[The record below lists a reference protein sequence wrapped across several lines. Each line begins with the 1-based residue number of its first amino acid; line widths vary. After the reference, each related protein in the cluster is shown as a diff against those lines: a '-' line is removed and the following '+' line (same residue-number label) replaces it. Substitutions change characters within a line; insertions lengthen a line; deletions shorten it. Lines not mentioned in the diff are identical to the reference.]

1 MEKPVPVPPV
11 PAGGGQNGGVFQI
24 QVQQFQPAPGQV
36 QVEVGFAAMGPGG
49 RSIGGLTLVDNKGQG
64 IPTMST
70 QTRGRFAGG
79 QMSYEYTMTY
89 RLAKGQQPAKLIFSG
104 HRTVNLDIPF
114 TLKDVPLK

>member
-1 MEKPVPVPPV
+1 
-11 PAGGGQNGGVFQI
+11 
-24 QVQQFQPAPGQV
+24 
-36 QVEVGFAAMGPGG
+36 
-49 RSIGGLTLVDNKGQG
+49 
-64 IPTMST
+64 MST

-104 HRTVNLDIPF
+104 HRTVSLDIPF